1 MARWLPD
8 AFDAAAHN
16 ARVRSLRSAMRE
28 QDAAHRVATDQR
40 AKAATDPK
48 PCPSRQGTGPIAKDG
63 PSDPLGGAASSA
75 PLRSGPP
82 ATPPTG
88 SLRPAVPAAP
98 SCAKADAAGDA
109 EARSPSV
116 AVAGRALSTA
126 REARRDDSRAAS
138 SAPVYPLVGLCR
150 AAGLPEPV
158 PEYQFHK
165 LRKWRAD
172 YAWPLHKIIV
182 EIDGG
187 LWINGGHSR
196 GVGRLRDME
205 KDRAA
210 TLLGWRTLRYAPDQL
225 GQAIAD
231 LRIMFAGDAA

>member
-1 MARWLPD
+1 MIVRVMTPEQYAQHQARVQSQRSRIRQDESLPRVIGN
-8 AFDAAAHN
+8 DAA
-16 ARVRSLRSAMRE
+16 VV
-28 QDAAHRVATDQR
+28 DTDQ
-40 AKAATDPK
+40 
-48 PCPSRQGTGPIAKDG
+48 
-63 PSDPLGGAASSA
+63 
-75 PLRSGPP
+75 RSGPP

-88 SLRPAVPAAP
+88 SLRPAVSAAP

>member
-1 MARWLPD
+1 MIVRVMTPEQYAQHQARVQSQRSRMRQDDNLPRVIGN
-8 AFDAAAHN
+8 DAA
-16 ARVRSLRSAMRE
+16 VV
-28 QDAAHRVATDQR
+28 D
-40 AKAATDPK
+40 
-48 PCPSRQGTGPIAKDG
+48 TGQ
-63 PSDPLGGAASSA
+63 
-75 PLRSGPP
+75 RSGPP

-98 SCAKADAAGDA
+98 I
-109 EARSPSV
+109 
-116 AVAGRALSTA
+116 
-126 REARRDDSRAAS
+126 
-138 SAPVYPLVGLCR
+138 YPLVGLCR
-150 AAGLPEPV
+150 SAGLPEPV
-158 PEYQFHK
+158 PEYRFHPQ
-165 LRKWRAD
+165 RKWRMD
-172 YAWPLHKIIV
+172 YAWPMHRIAV